1 MIYAYSTPEIARH
14 NGWLKIGYTE
24 QEVDKRLKQQTY
36 TADVEYIEEW
46 RGNAVFE
53 DGSGERFTDK
63 DFHAYLI
70 KNNVENKK
78 KTEWFHIDKTTSK
91 HMFQEFRENR
101 GILEQNDTVLPYELR
116 SEQKKAVQMAKNY
129 FETHEKGEFLWNA
142 KPRFGKTLSVY
153 DLCKAMNARSVLIVT
168 NRPAIA
174 NSWYEDYKKFM
185 GSESGY
191 LFVSSTESLKGK
203 PYVISREEYLTYN
216 RSQSKTE
223 NKKRCIEF
231 LSLQDLKGSIYFGGN
246 YDKLKHVKDMH
257 WDLLVIDE
265 AHEGIDTSKTDIAF
279 NQITRNHT
287 LHLSGTP
294 FKALANDKFPQDAIF
309 NYTYADEQNKKRK
322 WNSPEQNPYANL
334 PQLNLFTYQ
343 MSEIVRDEL
352 SKGKELEGETV
363 EYAFDLNEF
372 FATSESGKF
381 LYDSSVDR
389 FLDALT
395 SQEKFPFSTDDL
407 RNELKHTFWLLNRVD
422 SAKALAKKLKAH
434 PVFKDYEIVLAAG
447 DGRLSADEENKK
459 AYNKV
464 VDAIRKY
471 DKTITLSVGQL
482 TTGITIPEWTAVL
495 MLSNVKSPA
504 LYMQTAFRSQNPCM
518 FSNGSEFFRKK
529 NAYIFDFDPARTLV
543 IYEQFANDLSAE
555 TSDGRGDSDT
565 HKNNV
570 RTLLNFFPVIGEDE
584 NGKMIELDA
593 EKVLSIPRKIR
604 SKEVVHRG
612 FMSDFLFQNISNV
625 FKAPQEVIDI
635 IKNFTPVA
643 EPNSN
648 LNITTDIGDDLSL
661 DDNGNVN
668 IDDNFVIGTAT
679 EVFGDKIY
687 DITDS
692 LNDSIDNI
700 ELENGSE
707 KDPL

>member
-1 MIYAYSTPEIARH
+1 MNNRISINTTKQVVPMIYAYSTPEITKH

-78 KTEWFHIDKTTSK
+78 KTEWFHIDKIKSK
-91 HMFQEFRENR
+91 HMFYDFKENR
-101 GILEQNDTVLPYELR
+101 GVLEQNDAVLPYELR

-168 NRPAIA
+168 NRPSIA

-279 NQITRNHT
+279 NRITRNHT

-309 NYTYADEQNKKRK
+309 NYTYADEQKKKRE
-322 WNSPEQNPYANL
+322 WNSSEQNPYANL

-584 NGKMIELDA
+584 NGKMDRA
-593 EKVLSIPRKIR
+593 
-604 SKEVVHRG
+604 
-612 FMSDFLFQNISNV
+612 
-625 FKAPQEVIDI
+625 
-635 IKNFTPVA
+635 
-643 EPNSN
+643 
-648 LNITTDIGDDLSL
+648 
-661 DDNGNVN
+661 
-668 IDDNFVIGTAT
+668 
-679 EVFGDKIY
+679 
-687 DITDS
+687 
-692 LNDSIDNI
+692 
-700 ELENGSE
+700 
-707 KDPL
+707 

>member
-1 MIYAYSTPEIARH
+1 MNNRISINTTKQVVPMIYAYSTPEIARH

-604 SKEVVHRG
+604 SKEVVRRG
-612 FMSDFLFQNISNV
+612 FMSDFLFQNISMYS
-625 FKAPQEVIDI
+625 KLRR
-635 IKNFTPVA
+635 K
-643 EPNSN
+643 
-648 LNITTDIGDDLSL
+648 
-661 DDNGNVN
+661 
-668 IDDNFVIGTAT
+668 
-679 EVFGDKIY
+679 
-687 DITDS
+687 
-692 LNDSIDNI
+692 
-700 ELENGSE
+700 
-707 KDPL
+707 